1 MHWSDFLKRQ
11 CRIPGWHQLGL
22 SAVRYR
28 RAGQNLG
35 DLDFGPKVPSSDQ
48 VRTRGL
54 RQPTLFPDG
63 DMVTTFS
70 SRNGPKRGTNGELI
84 CDEVSPA
91 SEPSKTQEARS
102 KSWSKYSSE

>member
-11 CRIPGWHQLGL
+11 CGTPGWHQLGL

-63 DMVTTFS
+63 T
-70 SRNGPKRGTNGELI
+70 
-84 CDEVSPA
+84 
-91 SEPSKTQEARS
+91 
-102 KSWSKYSSE
+102 